1 MSRITFALLCAV
13 SAACGGAD
21 EQPDERPVGDS
32 LAVAPDSAWPGVNA
46 GDISIRRSRE
56 IDFTRDGRN
65 ETIDV
70 SARGPR
76 YDSLDIA
83 LVITGADGDTLW
95 WEDWTSLHYFKYVDI
110 NTHTPDSIA
119 RVVQAHV
126 DTLLHDTHFSMTGGL
141 PALLRRTTTPPEDI
155 MREAVAYHLA
165 ELDWRRTA
173 GLRPS
178 QPTPPAGYSAVS
190 ASNVP
195 ADRVSNVMQEL
206 MSYPSFMY
214 YAGGEATYAIAWSR
228 LENAFVRI
236 YSCC

>member
-1 MSRITFALLCAV
+1 LSRITFVLLCAV
-13 SAACGGAD
+13 LAGCGGGE
-21 EQPDERPVGDS
+21 EQPDGQPLEDS
-32 LAVAPDSAWPGVNA
+32 TAIAADSAWPGVNA
-46 GDISIRRSRE
+46 GNISIQRSRE

-65 ETIDV
+65 ERIDV
-70 SARGPR
+70 TARGPR

-95 WEDWTSLHYFKYVDI
+95 REDWTSLHYFKYVDI
-110 NTHTPDSIA
+110 NTRTPDSIA

-126 DTLLHDTHFSMTGGL
+126 DTLLHDSRFSMAGGL

-155 MREAVAYHLA
+155 MREALAYHLA
-165 ELDWRRTA
+165 ELDWRLTA

-190 ASNVP
+190 SSNVP
-195 ADRVSNVMQEL
+195 AERVSNVLQEL
-206 MSYPSFMY
+206 ASYPSFMY
-214 YAGGEATYAIAWSR
+214 YAGGEATYAIAWSG
-228 LENAFVRI
+228 LEKAFVRI